1 MPDTVIFDKPY
12 GRVLVDAKV
21 PCVITQWLSFAN
33 GPDFIALQEAA
44 LLYYEAHA
52 APGRP
57 WGFVGD
63 VRHMGA
69 IPAKAQAWLIAEFNP
84 RATAAGLREV
94 SVVVADN
101 VFGQLATQHYA
112 KETAAARDRYELHTV
127 YYTSV
132 EEAKVG
138 ARAALARK

>member
-1 MPDTVIFDKPY
+1 MPDTIIFEAPY
-12 GRVLVDAKV
+12 GRVLVDADV

-44 LLYYEAHA
+44 LLYYEAHTT
-52 APGRP
+52 PLRP

-94 SVVVADN
+94 SVVVSDN
-101 VFGQLATQHYA
+101 VFGQLATQRYA
-112 KETAAARDRYELHTV
+112 HETAAQRDRYELHAV
-127 YYTSV
+127 YYTSL
-132 EEAKVG
+132 EAAKAGAKV
-138 ARAALARK
+138 AVAQQ

>member
-1 MPDTVIFDKPY
+1 MSDLIIFDKPY
-12 GRVLVDAKV
+12 GRVLVDADV

-33 GPDFIALQEAA
+33 GPDFIALQETA
-44 LLYYEAHA
+44 LLYYEAHTTRA
-52 APGRP
+52 RP

-63 VRHMGA
+63 VRHMSA

-101 VFGQLATQHYA
+101 VFGQLATQQYTQ
-112 KETAAARDRYELHTV
+112 ETAAARDRYELHAV
-127 YYTSV
+127 YYRSL
-132 EEAKVG
+132 EEAKAG
-138 ARAALARK
+138 AKASARQ

>member
-1 MPDTVIFDKPY
+1 MPDTVIFDAPY
-12 GRVLVDAKV
+12 GRVLVDADV
-21 PCVITQWLSFAN
+21 PCVMTQWLSFAN

-52 APGRP
+52 TPARP

-94 SVVVADN
+94 SVVVSDN
-101 VFGQLATQHYA
+101 IFGQLATQRYA
-112 KETAAARDRYELHTV
+112 QETAAARARYELHAI
-127 YYTSV
+127 YYQSV
-132 EEAKVG
+132 AEAKAG
-138 ARAALARK
+138 AKASLTKR

>member
-1 MPDTVIFDKPY
+1 MSDTIIFDRPY
-12 GRVLVDAKV
+12 GRVLVDAAV
-21 PCVITQWLSFAN
+21 PCVMTQWLSFAN
-33 GPDFIALQEAA
+33 APDFIALQEAA

-52 APGRP
+52 TAARP

-101 VFGQLATQHYA
+101 VFGQLATQQYA
-112 KETAAARDRYELHTV
+112 HQTAAQRDRYELHAI
-127 YYTSV
+127 YYQSIA
-132 EEAKVG
+132 EAKTG
-138 ARAALARK
+138 ARRALGRQ

>member
-1 MPDTVIFDKPY
+1 MPDTVIFEKPY
-12 GRVLVDAKV
+12 GRVFVDAGV
-21 PCVITQWLSFAN
+21 PCVTTQWLSFAN
-33 GPDFIALQEAA
+33 APDFIALQEAA

-52 APGRP
+52 TPARP

-101 VFGQLATQHYA
+101 VFGQLATQQYA
-112 KETAAARDRYELHTV
+112 HETAAARSRYELHAV
-127 YYTSV
+127 YYPSL
-132 EEAKVG
+132 EEAKAG
-138 ARAALARK
+138 ARAAAAPQ